1 MTKCLARMTQRK
13 ICMGSDI
20 RNTSR
25 TTEMATIAIVLQQH
39 AIYFLLLYIESSK
52 MNQPHLHIKKLRSLF
67 KNCNSGYPDLH
78 HDTLFSNH
86 GYWTP
91 SFDYFPL
98 SYYAF
103 IVKTLIRALCWPITY
118 SQEIKENDK
127 REFLNTKGPL
137 TLEVG
142 LGYYNSSIC
151 GEHF

>member
-78 HDTLFSNH
+78 HDTLFS
-86 GYWTP
+86 
-91 SFDYFPL
+91 
-98 SYYAF
+98 
-103 IVKTLIRALCWPITY
+103 TLIRALCWPITY
-118 SQEIKENDK
+118 SLEIKENDK

-137 TLEVG
+137 TLEVD